1 MPAVT
6 GLGSGLDIEGLV
18 TGLINAESL
27 PKLAL
32 FASKTEKATSLIS
45 GFGEIS
51 SSLASLQSSLTAL
64 ESADTFGA
72 ISASSSAVTYATVSA
87 DAGAAA
93 GGGGDAA
100 GWQGG
105 TGRQLAAS

>member
-18 TGLINAESL
+18 TGLVEAESV
-27 PKLAL
+27 PQLAL
-32 FASKTEKATSLIS
+32 FASRTEKATNLIS

-51 SSLASLQSSLTAL
+51 SALASLQSSLETL

-72 ISASSSAVTYATVSA
+72 VSATSSAASYATV
-87 DAGAAA
+87 
-93 GGGGDAA
+93 
-100 GWQGG
+100 
-105 TGRQLAAS
+105 